1 MNAFEDI
8 LKRLSSDGVRRVKLG
23 ITDMDGLLRG
33 KYISLDK
40 FAAASSGLGFCDVI
54 FGWDIS
60 DVLYDK
66 TKFTGW
72 HTGYPD
78 VQATID
84 GSTLRTIPWEP
95 ATAFFLIDLFTKNG
109 QPLAISPRQVF
120 RRVLDKAAVAGYR
133 AKFAAEYEFWLFRET
148 PHSLREKH
156 FRDLTPLSPGMCGYS
171 ILRASQNAPMVL
183 DMIDQLQ
190 AFNIP
195 LEGFHTETG
204 PGVYEAAI
212 GVDEGIGA
220 ADKAALFKTA
230 IKEIAA
236 RHGVIPTFMAKWN
249 VDLPG
254 SSGHLHQSLCS
265 TRDGTNLFFEDGHAS
280 SLMRHYIGGLVSF
293 LPELMA
299 MIGPT
304 INSYKRTVPGTW
316 APINATWGEDNR
328 TTAIRTIAG
337 SQKSTRIE
345 LRLSAADM
353 NPYLAM
359 AASLAAGLEGIE
371 RKLEPPAP
379 VINGYAS
386 ADSAPLPHD
395 LAQATALF
403 RQSPVARKWFGEEFV
418 EHYAATREW
427 ELRQFQRAVTDWE
440 LARYFESI

>member
-1 MNAFEDI
+1 MSSMDDI
-8 LKRLSSDGVRRVKLG
+8 LKRLSNEGIRRIKIAVTDIDG
-23 ITDMDGLLRG
+23 ILRG
-33 KYISLDK
+33 KYISLEK
-40 FAAASSGLGFCDVI
+40 FAASSSGLGFCDVI
-54 FGWDIS
+54 FGWDIG
-60 DVLYDK
+60 DMLYDNAK
-66 TKFTGW
+66 YTGW

-78 VQATID
+78 AQARVD
-84 GSTLRTIPWEP
+84 CSTLRAIPWEP
-95 ATAFFLIDLFTKNG
+95 GTALLLLDLFNKDG
-109 QPLAISPRQVF
+109 EPLPIAPRQVF
-120 RRVLDKAAVAGYR
+120 QNVLNRAGAAGYR

-148 PHSLREKH
+148 PYSLRDKH

-171 ILRASQNAPMVL
+171 VLRASQNAPMVL
-183 DMIDQLQ
+183 DLIDQLT
-190 AFNIP
+190 AFNVP

-212 GVDEGIGA
+212 SVDEGISA

-230 IKEIAA
+230 VKEIAA
-236 RHGVIPTFMAKWN
+236 RHGIIPTFMAKWN
-249 VDLPG
+249 ADLPG

-265 TRDGTNLFFEDGHAS
+265 EDGTNLFFEDGTNSA
-280 SLMRHYIGGLVSF
+280 LMRWYTGGLVAF

-299 MIGPT
+299 MIAPT

-328 TTAIRTIAG
+328 TTAIRAISG
-337 SQKSTRIE
+337 SAKGTRIE

-379 VINGYAS
+379 ATNGYTAQGS
-386 ADSAPLPHD
+386 IPLPRD
-395 LAQATALF
+395 LGDAVARF
-403 RQSPVARKWFGEEFV
+403 RQSDVARKWFGDEFI
-418 EHYAATREW
+418 EHYAGTREW
-427 ELRQFQRAVTDWE
+427 EIRQYQRHVTDWE